1 MKISTVL
8 TLIGVAVLVASC
20 SSIAKFPVSSTVPAA
35 EITAKKK
42 LDKNKNYSIELTAKN
57 LAEPSRLDPPMNNY
71 SVWIVAENGT
81 TKNIGQLINQNAK
94 TAVLKT
100 TTPFNVDEIFI
111 TAEKTGDLSYPVGVE
126 LSRTSFVK

>member
-20 SSIAKFPVSSTVPAA
+20 SSIAKFPVSSIVPAA

-42 LDKNKNYSIELTAKN
+42 VDKNKNYSIELTAKN

-81 TKNIGQLINQNAK
+81 TKNIGQLINENAK

-111 TAEKTGDLSYPVGVE
+111 TAEEKGDLSYPQGVE